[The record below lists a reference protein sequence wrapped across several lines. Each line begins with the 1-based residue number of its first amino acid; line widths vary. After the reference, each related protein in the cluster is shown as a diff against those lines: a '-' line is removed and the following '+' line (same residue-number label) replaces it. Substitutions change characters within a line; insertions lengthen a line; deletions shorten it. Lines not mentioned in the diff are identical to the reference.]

1 VHITERSSGAI
12 KSMELGDEQ
21 LNIDFRLEDEQIN
34 MDLRMDNIAP
44 MIE

>member
-1 VHITERSSGAI
+1 
-12 KSMELGDEQ
+12 MELGDEQ
-21 LNIDFRLEDEQIN
+21 LNIDFGLEDDQIN